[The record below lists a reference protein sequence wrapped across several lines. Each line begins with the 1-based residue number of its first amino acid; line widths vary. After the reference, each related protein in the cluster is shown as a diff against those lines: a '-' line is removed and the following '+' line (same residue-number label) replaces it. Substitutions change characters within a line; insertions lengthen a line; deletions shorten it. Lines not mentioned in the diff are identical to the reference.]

1 MIIVAF
7 NPEFPKSQA
16 VYVEDLFTSHP
27 VYVVSV
33 GNLSARKSF
42 PRFDE
47 NSQTLHHFS
56 LWCLQSNLTAI
67 VYFFRCARQIAN
79 TVITF
84 AVASWCP
91 QVWQVCA
98 FGFVNPLF
106 RASSSSSSS
115 SSSSEG
121 SKQQH
126 QQQHQQHSGGI
137 RRRGN
142 EKCLLFCTCK
152 DKQKKKCGKHLWRGS
167 LLKQFCSGK
176 KKNLAGACRQEKHK
190 KQQHTAAV
198 VWFPHNKVIPSR
210 RLCVKNIFLI
220 SFWNSFA
227 NSNIIETVLFRC
239 ITLDCV
245 WFIVHER
252 TRPPEQPQHVIT

>member
-152 DKQKKKCGKHLWRGS
+152 DKQKKKNVGSTCGEALS
-167 LLKQFCSGK
+167 S
-176 KKNLAGACRQEKHK
+176 
-190 KQQHTAAV
+190 
-198 VWFPHNKVIPSR
+198 
-210 RLCVKNIFLI
+210 
-220 SFWNSFA
+220 NSFA
-227 NSNIIETVLFRC
+227 REKKKILRELVGRKNTKNNNTPPLLCDSLIIKLFPVGGFASKTSFWSASGTVLQ
-239 ITLDCV
+239 
-245 WFIVHER
+245 
-252 TRPPEQPQHVIT
+252 TRI